1 MNTINRELPQVNNE
15 AIGYLEG
22 LLIVKN
28 DNGSFYYIECDEDMA
43 EQLIGDCIAIDNLD
57 SITNLD
63 TDLQNKILK
72 EFGGVEYGL

>member
-28 DNGSFYYIECDEDMA
+28 DNGSFYYMKCNEEMA
-43 EQLIGDCIAIDNLD
+43 EQLISDCIPIDNLD